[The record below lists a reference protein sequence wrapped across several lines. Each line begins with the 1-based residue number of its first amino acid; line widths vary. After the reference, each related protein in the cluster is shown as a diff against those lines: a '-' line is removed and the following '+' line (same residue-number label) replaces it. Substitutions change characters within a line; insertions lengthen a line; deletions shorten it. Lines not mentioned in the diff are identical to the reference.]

1 MGRCLFEADDQI
13 DALCINKF
21 GQKQVFIKWRVRTRW
36 LGEQIYGGCL
46 FEAGD
51 QTDARCRNIV
61 QYKSVCKGEVIICK

>member
-46 FEAGD
+46 FEAGV
-51 QTDARCRNIV
+51 DAVKPNNTITPV
-61 QYKSVCKGEVIICK
+61 HFNTLICIWY